1 MPSGKAPN
9 GDLVGGIGA
18 PSAGGVI
25 DAASG
30 GAIDAAAGGV
40 AGAPPQ
46 AAITTHNS
54 ATANRLAGTPV
65 FSPEMSIG
73 TAFQW
78 QGPRQTLLLKSGEN
92 LRQSRP
98 DPEI

>member
-1 MPSGKAPN
+1 
-9 GDLVGGIGA
+9 
-18 PSAGGVI
+18 
-25 DAASG
+25 
-30 GAIDAAAGGV
+30 
-40 AGAPPQ
+40 
-46 AAITTHNS
+46 
-54 ATANRLAGTPV
+54 
-65 FSPEMSIG
+65 MSIG